1 MHLFT
6 WYDVELDLKR
16 NRELWPKSWN
26 RVDVYNNE
34 IVINV
39 DVKNNT
45 ESENESALK
54 KIFANCYHDGY
65 VQREFDKS
73 RMDVI
78 YEEGEEEDRM
88 IPVLVSVPS

>member
-34 IVINV
+34 IVI
-39 DVKNNT
+39 D
-45 ESENESALK
+45 
-54 KIFANCYHDGY
+54 
-65 VQREFDKS
+65 RKS
-73 RMDVI
+73 V
-78 YEEGEEEDRM
+78 
-88 IPVLVSVPS
+88 V

>member
-39 DVKNNT
+39 DAKNNT

-54 KIFANCYHDGY
+54 KIFANCYHDGM
-65 VQREFDKS
+65 S
-73 RMDVI
+73 RGNLIKVEWMLSMKK
-78 YEEGEEEDRM
+78 ERKRTG
-88 IPVLVSVPS
+88 

>member
-39 DVKNNT
+39 DAKNNNLIKV
-45 ESENESALK
+45 EWMLSMK
-54 KIFANCYHDGY
+54 KERKRTG
-65 VQREFDKS
+65 
-73 RMDVI
+73 
-78 YEEGEEEDRM
+78 
-88 IPVLVSVPS
+88 

>member
-39 DVKNNT
+39 DAKNNT

-54 KIFANCYHDGY
+54 RFLQTAIMMGM
-65 VQREFDKS
+65 S
-73 RMDVI
+73 RGNLIKVEWMLSMKK
-78 YEEGEEEDRM
+78 ERKRTG
-88 IPVLVSVPS
+88 